1 MMEQSPLANG
11 RALVIGAG
19 TAAGRAAALALARAG
34 ADVACAATSL
44 DGDEVMATRR
54 TRRAVEALGRR
65 APEYAFDLALGQ
77 NVRVS
82 MRQVAK
88 DLGGLDVLV
97 LAADPYLRG
106 PAAQTSD
113 AEWTRALAG
122 GLGGVFYAC
131 RSALHEMSERGGR
144 IVCLVSGLALRGA
157 PGHAAY
163 CAAQHGIIGLVRAL
177 AAECAGQ
184 GITVNAVAL
193 ERLHAEGGQPAE
205 AAEDETLGALI
216 VLLASPAGAGMTG
229 QVIGVGG

>member
-1 MMEQSPLANG
+1 MEPLPLADH

-19 TAAGRAAALALARAG
+19 TAAGRVAAIALARAG

-65 APEYAFDLALGQ
+65 APEYAFDLTLGQ

-97 LAADPYLRG
+97 IAAETYLRG

-113 AEWTRALAG
+113 AEWTRGLAG

-131 RSALHEMSERGGR
+131 RSALHEMSDRGGR
-144 IVCLVSGLALRGA
+144 IICLVSGLALRGA
-157 PGHAAY
+157 PEHAVY

-177 AAECAGQ
+177 AAEGAGQ
-184 GITVNAVAL
+184 GITVNAVVL
-193 ERLHAEGGQPAE
+193 ERLHAESGQPAGT
-205 AAEDETLGALI
+205 AEDEALGALI
-216 VLLASPAGAGMTG
+216 ALLASPAGAGLTG